1 MLKEIVKATII
12 AAAPVIAVHVTLL
25 TIGYIAE
32 LGGMSADLGTV
43 SDLLAGMDVELEC
56 TLRPLGSGDRRV
68 VSMRRSAGSP
78 PRAKRS

>member
-32 LGGMSADLGTV
+32 
-43 SDLLAGMDVELEC
+43 
-56 TLRPLGSGDRRV
+56 
-68 VSMRRSAGSP
+68 
-78 PRAKRS
+78 RAEMKRMAKDAEHYANCPKNKI